1 MAAGERL
8 GAYAKRSRSAVIAVR
23 VAKDRMAAVGMRL
36 RLPIKR
42 QGATHRGLPTEQS
55 LRYIDEVFSDYLRY
69 GGLTE
74 EMLVGASAL
83 ELGPGDNF
91 GVALR
96 LIGAGAER
104 VTTLDRFI
112 TWRDPEQQR
121 RIHRALIASLPA
133 AQAERAEAALS
144 DNAELGVDPAR
155 IRVLQGVAAEDALL
169 SLGEGGFDLIVS
181 RAVLEHVND
190 LPAAFAAM
198 DRVLAPGGRITHKVD
213 LRDHGLF
220 TYGGHNPLTFL
231 TVGDRLYRWMGEHSG
246 LPNRRLADF
255 YREEMASRGYDSSLL
270 ITHVIGHEPDVLPH
284 PAEVPESLLDP
295 ARRLIA
301 EIRSRLLPRYGALSD
316 EDLATAGVFLT
327 AAKPR

>member
-1 MAAGERL
+1 MPAGARLAAH
-8 GAYAKRSRSAVIAVR
+8 AKRSLSAVIAVR
-23 VAKDRMAAVGMRL
+23 VAKDRMAAVGLRL

-42 QGATHRGLPTEQS
+42 QGATHRGLPIDQS

-74 EMLVGASAL
+74 ERLAGASAL
-83 ELGPGDNF
+83 ELGAGDNF

-96 LIGAGAER
+96 LIAAGAER

-144 DNAELGVDPAR
+144 DQEELGVDPSR
-155 IRVLQGVAAEDALL
+155 IRVIQGVAAEDAPA
-169 SLGEGGFDLIVS
+169 SLGEGSFELIVS

-190 LPAAFAAM
+190 LSGAFAAI
-198 DRVLAPGGRITHKVD
+198 DRLLAPGGLITHKVD

-220 TYGGHNPLTFL
+220 TNGGHNPLTFL
-231 TVGDRLYRWMGEHSG
+231 TIGDRLYRWMGEHSG
-246 LPNRRLADF
+246 LPNRRLADS
-255 YREEMASRGYDSSLL
+255 YREEMALRGYDSRLL
-270 ITHVIGHEPDVLPH
+270 VTHVIGHEPDILPH
-284 PAEVPESLLDP
+284 PAEPPESLLEP

-301 EIRSRLLPRYGALSD
+301 EIRPQLLPRYRALSD
-316 EDLATAGVFLT
+316 QDLATAGVFLT
-327 AAKPR
+327 AAKPG